1 MGKYFGTDGI
11 RGVANL
17 ELTAELAYKA
27 GRALGFSLKEKEAPK
42 VFVGRDTR
50 RSGTLLEDAFSAGL
64 QTMGV
69 DVWSL
74 GILPTPGVAYL
85 TRLHRASAGVVISAS
100 HNPGEYNGIK
110 IFSTDGFKLTDEEEE
125 LLERRMDDG
134 VDIHQNGIGESVGVR
149 THASDVQGEYLEHLL
164 RLFRT
169 DLSGY
174 KVALDCGSGAL
185 YELAP
190 TLFRKLGADVVA
202 VNTDFDGMDINKGT
216 GSTNPEVI
224 SKLVLDSGAD
234 VGFSFDGDGDRVIS
248 VDELGKVM
256 DGDHYLA
263 ACGSHLYREGKL
275 NGGAVVG
282 TVMTNMGL
290 DLFFR
295 DLNIEVKKTKV
306 GDRYILEEM
315 RKNGFNF
322 GGEQSG
328 HIIFLDHN
336 TTGDG
341 LAAAAYLMKVMKETG
356 DKMSALNSLMSNVPQ
371 VLVNAR
377 VKNENKKKFAENEEI
392 AFEIDKIEKK
402 FNGRGRVV
410 IRPSGTEPLVRIM
423 IEANTDEDIYGI
435 ATELSKFIEE
445 RLG

>member
-27 GRALGFSLKEKEAPK
+27 GRALGFSLREKEAPK

-110 IFSTDGFKLTDEEEE
+110 IFSTDGFKWTDEEEE

-134 VDIHQNGIGESVGVR
+134 VDIHLNGIGESVGVR

-164 RLFRT
+164 RIYRT
-169 DLSGY
+169 NLSGY

-371 VLVNAR
+371 FLVNAR

>member
-11 RGVANL
+11 RGIANL
-17 ELTAELAYKA
+17 ELTAELAYRT
-27 GRALGFSLKEKEAPK
+27 GRALGSILREKEAPK
-42 VFVGRDTR
+42 VLIGRDTR

-69 DVWSL
+69 NVWSI
-74 GILPTPGVAYL
+74 GVLPTPGVAHL
-85 TRLHRASAGVVISAS
+85 TRVYEASAGVVISAS
-100 HNPGEYNGIK
+100 HNPGKYNGIK
-110 IFSTDGFKLTDEEEE
+110 IFSTEGFKLTDEEEKI
-125 LLERRMDDG
+125 LECRIDSG
-134 VDIHQNGIGESVGVR
+134 VGTDLNGIGESVGIRKDASGVR
-149 THASDVQGEYLEHLL
+149 EKYLEYLLELYQI
-164 RLFRT
+164 

-174 KVALDCGSGAL
+174 KIALDCGSGAL
-185 YELAP
+185 FELAP
-190 TLFRKLGADVVA
+190 AFFEKLGAEVLA

-224 SKLVLDSGAD
+224 SSLVLDSGAD
-234 VGFSFDGDGDRVIS
+234 IGFSFDGDGDRVIA
-248 VDELGKVM
+248 VDELGNQM

-275 NGGAVVG
+275 NGSTVVG
-282 TVMTNMGL
+282 TIMTNMGL

-295 DLNIEVKKTKV
+295 DLNVEVVKTKV

-356 DKMSALNSLMSNVPQ
+356 KKMSDLNNLMVKVPQ

-377 VKNENKKKFAENEEI
+377 VKNEYKKKFAENDEI

-402 FNGRGRVV
+402 FKGRGRVV

-423 IEANTDEDIYGI
+423 IESDTEDDIYSI
-435 ATELSKFIEE
+435 AMELSAFIEE

>member
-85 TRLHRASAGVVISAS
+85 TRMHRASAGVVISAS

-134 VDIHQNGIGESVGVR
+134 VDIHLNGIGEFVGVR

-263 ACGSHLYREGKL
+263 ACGSHLYRESKL

-356 DKMSALNSLMSNVPQ
+356 DKMSALNGLMSNVPQ